1 MNRARHD
8 RLLKFHNLNQRNRL
22 KICVNVTKSQ
32 SLCNLCNSTM
42 NEQKKNFCNKKG
54 KHRSAGLRNNTTWSH
69 FIQQFIKKWYWY
81 LLTSERQIFTI
92 KIWMEETTE
101 AARDPMPWMEEIR
114 HPRRG
119 IEDGVSVVSSEAREY
134 ERRKENA
141 RVNIAHTCARG
152 EKGTDGQKMAQAEK
166 KSCD

>member
-1 MNRARHD
+1 MEYSAFCTANWFSENWNYTAKSSSSTLKSTNILMNRERHD

-69 FIQQFIKKWYWY
+69 FIQQFIRKWYWY

-92 KIWMEETTE
+92 KSYWRFSQFMLHFE
-101 AARDPMPWMEEIR
+101 
-114 HPRRG
+114 
-119 IEDGVSVVSSEAREY
+119 
-134 ERRKENA
+134 
-141 RVNIAHTCARG
+141 HTHNLH
-152 EKGTDGQKMAQAEK
+152 QKYLH
-166 KSCD
+166 CTFVII